1 MNTPISFEGLLADDM
16 GSEPVW
22 QGDRMDPLF
31 KFHKLNDDG
40 KTTAVALAFNN
51 LLAELKAVCP
61 EGRELSI
68 VKTKLE
74 EACFFA
80 KKSIAVDPKNQ
91 A

>member
-1 MNTPISFEGLLADDM
+1 MNKEFEVYKLNEEGLKKA
-16 GSEPVW
+16 
-22 QGDRMDPLF
+22 QIIAGDF
-31 KFHKLNDDG
+31 S
-40 KTTAVALAFNN
+40 AL
-51 LLAELKAVCP
+51 LGGLIGMCP

-80 KKSIAVDPKNQ
+80 KKSVASVKENQ